1 MISKEFTKIILGG
14 RVTSK
19 KTGLPGVFKVCRIS
33 AGPFYCFTKG
43 AYTKEEAL
51 EKFPR
56 WTELYPNWPD
66 NPIVDVLFPSPR
78 KPCSL
83 EEVINNG
90 GTKEDWDKLPETSF
104 ASYPIEDLE
113 SFDE

>member
-33 AGPFYCFTKG
+33 AGPFYCFSRG
-43 AYTKEEAL
+43 AHSKEEA
-51 EKFPR
+51 
-56 WTELYPNWPD
+56 
-66 NPIVDVLFPSPR
+66 PR

-90 GTKEDWDKLPETSF
+90 GTKEDWDKLPDTHF